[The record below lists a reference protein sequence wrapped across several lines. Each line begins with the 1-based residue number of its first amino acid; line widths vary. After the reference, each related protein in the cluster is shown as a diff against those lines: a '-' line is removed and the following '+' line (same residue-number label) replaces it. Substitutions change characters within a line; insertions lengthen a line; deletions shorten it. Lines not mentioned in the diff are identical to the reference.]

1 LALVY
6 QEAEMII
13 YAIFGS
19 LQGGLHWHFEPTLKR
34 ARAYL
39 RETTERM
46 DFHDLEIERCE
57 LPPGR
62 LGAVEFLNDWIAR
75 TCFNEC

>member
-1 LALVY
+1 
-6 QEAEMII
+6 MII

-19 LQGGLHWHFEPTLKR
+19 LQGGLHWHFEPTLRK
-34 ARAYL
+34 AEAYL
-39 RETTERM
+39 RKTAKNE
-46 DFHDLEIERCE
+46 DFHDLEIERCV

-62 LGAVEFLNDWIAR
+62 ANAAEFLNEWIHR